1 MTMSRHNISDQQ
13 TSQKI
18 KQPEMVAPFVTF
30 HVGHD
35 SVLNM
40 LNVHMY
46 VAPKEG
52 GGRALG
58 GLRDKCGAP
67 HYEASK
73 GGRALGGLS
82 GITSK
87 VWCPHCKA
95 SAPMNQAFGSL
106 HEFLYQLHFI

>member
-1 MTMSRHNISDQQ
+1 MCTKGMYKHTVKYMKFRHVMTMSRHNISDQQ

-52 GGRALG
+52 GGQ
-58 GLRDKCGAP
+58 
-67 HYEASK
+67 SF
-73 GGRALGGLS
+73 GRSQG
-82 GITSK
+82 
-87 VWCPHCKA
+87 
-95 SAPMNQAFGSL
+95 
-106 HEFLYQLHFI
+106 